1 MQNIWQDFF
10 FVLLSQEIARNIVNF
25 QKSGFDDP
33 LIGKSNLN
41 TGEKRKLDANLT
53 SLAPPPK
60 ETEIVQQKLYDSLP
74 SPEDELGK
82 WFEDFFRKK
91 TFILFLFFFSLP
103 RNQKTK
109 GR

>member
-1 MQNIWQDFF
+1 MTGFF

-82 WFEDFFRKK
+82 
-91 TFILFLFFFSLP
+91 
-103 RNQKTK
+103 
-109 GR
+109 